1 MKRPRRPEARLGRG
15 PKGFYLGYRRIF
27 LVDMEGFPLGH
38 VKAPANVN
46 EKNLV
51 EHLLDEVLGE
61 DIEVELAAG
70 DSQFDLNPS
79 SQSWSRRR

>member
-1 MKRPRRPEARLGRG
+1 M
-15 PKGFYLGYRRIF
+15 
-27 LVDMEGFPLGH
+27 GH
-38 VKAPANVN
+38 VEAPANVN